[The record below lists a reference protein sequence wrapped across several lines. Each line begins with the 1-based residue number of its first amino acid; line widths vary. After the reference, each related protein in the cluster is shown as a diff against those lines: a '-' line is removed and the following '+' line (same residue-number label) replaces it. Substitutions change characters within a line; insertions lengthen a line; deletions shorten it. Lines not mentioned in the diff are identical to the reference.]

1 MLKRRPVLLVAL
13 FAALLA
19 GLYFVWQSQPEP
31 DYGRA
36 VLVFSKTTEY
46 RHASIAAGIHALQ
59 QLGAQEK
66 FNVLASEDATLFN
79 DDALAGFQ
87 AVIFI
92 NTTGDV
98 LNAEQQMA
106 FERYIQ
112 AGGGFVGIHA
122 AADTEWKQL
131 DEGSYWP
138 WYQRLVGGVF
148 SGHPESSDQMGT
160 LTVRDNT
167 HPATQAL
174 PQSWQASDEW
184 YDFQRVSDAI
194 NVLVTVDEG
203 SYTGAGMGAGA
214 QHPVAWYRAF
224 DGGRS
229 FYTAQGHGD
238 AAYADTNFLKLLRG
252 GIAYAMGDG
261 TPLDYSKARPQAWRF
276 SRTVLDSN
284 LNEPLKL
291 AFTPQGELYYV
302 ERKGTLQRYDFEQ
315 RASVTVHTF
324 DDVHSLGEYG
334 LLGLAFDP
342 DFANNHWIYLFRTI
356 AKGDAGEHVLARFR
370 LQDGVL
376 DTNSEQVLLTMPAD
390 GMPEKDASHTGGDM
404 QFDRDG
410 NLWLS
415 TGDDTKAGDAS
426 LIDDKPG
433 NLQQDAARSAGNTQ
447 DLRGK
452 ILRIKPRSE
461 ARVDVSDAADSAM
474 RFYDIPAGNLFASAA
489 QGRPEIYVMGLRN
502 PYTIAFDSRRQ
513 RLYWG
518 EVGPDARAPDE
529 RGPVGYDEINIA
541 DKPGNFGWPFVIA
554 DNQPYAY
561 YDYEQDKALD
571 KADVNAPENRSRN
584 NTGLKILP
592 PAQPAWMAYPYAES
606 DELFELASGG
616 RNALVAPIYYSDEV
630 DRNSQIKFPA
640 YFDGK
645 LVIADFI
652 RRWLMLVNT
661 DAQGRP
667 ETITPIIDQPLSAPL
682 DMAFGPDGALYVVE
696 YGTNWFTGNV
706 DSYLSRIEYYSGDNP
721 PPIAVADAATT
732 IGAAP
737 LTTTLDASA
746 SYDRDGA
753 KAELKYLWQR
763 VENGKPG
770 AVIGEQEQQPLT
782 LDEPGEHV
790 IQLTVTDAGG
800 QEATALLRFVVGNER
815 PVVTITATPN
825 RSFYW
830 DDQPI
835 AYAVAVTDQED
846 GSIDTGTIAPGDVS
860 IKFGY
865 VGGGEDLAQVMVAE
879 SIDPVLA
886 GRELA
891 TRDSDC
897 HACHGVDSASIGPS
911 FTEIAQRY
919 ENDED
924 ADAIIRHS
932 IKAGASGKWG
942 GTHVMPVHPGLTDA
956 QLAQL
961 SAFILSL
968 NGGENG
974 EHHGAQNASA
984 TATALTGTLTFDQH
998 KDDYIHVE
1006 IDKGVAVDLGKFYR
1020 GNYYFNARYTD
1031 KGTAQAPALQGQDAL
1046 VLRSHVLLA
1055 NDFDKTDGV
1064 MVVGVED
1071 GMEIALVNA
1080 PTGGSPF
1087 SYGLLQGI
1095 DLSGISRIVVMATGV
1110 RPIMSGGVLELRIDD
1125 KDSPAIASQRID
1137 IPLIPSLDNAYVT
1150 FDVSQIEGVHDLYF
1164 GTPAL
1169 PGADADGDILFGITS
1184 LEFLRD

>member
-1 MLKRRPVLLVAL
+1 MVNRRPALLIALLAVLLV
-13 FAALLA
+13 
-19 GLYFVWQSQPEP
+19 GLYFAWASQPEP
-31 DYGRA
+31 DYGRK
-36 VLVFSKTTEY
+36 VLVFSKTAEY
-46 RHASIAAGIHALQ
+46 RHQSIAAGVEALKR
-59 QLGAQEK
+59 LGAEEK
-66 FNVLASEDATLFN
+66 FNVVASEDATLFN
-79 DDALAGFQ
+79 DASLADFQ
-87 AVIFI
+87 AVIFL

-98 LNAEQQMA
+98 LNAEQQVA

-131 DEGSYWP
+131 AEGSYWP

-148 SGHPESSDQMGT
+148 AAHPESSDQAGT
-160 LTVRDNT
+160 LTVRDTT
-167 HPATQAL
+167 HPATQSL
-174 PQSWQASDEW
+174 PQTWQATDEW
-184 YDFQRVSDAI
+184 YDFQRVSDAV
-194 NVLVTVDEG
+194 NVLVTVDES
-203 SYTGAGMGAGA
+203 SYTGATMGAGD
-214 QHPVAWYRAF
+214 QHPVAWYRDF

-238 AAYADTNFLKLLRG
+238 AAYEDAHFLNVLRG

-302 ERKGTLQRYDFEQ
+302 ERKGNLQRYDFEQ
-315 RASVTVHTF
+315 RDSVTVHTF
-324 DDVHSLGEYG
+324 DDVNAADEYG

-356 AKGDAGEHVLARFR
+356 AKGDAGEHVLARFTLR
-370 LQDGVL
+370 DGVL
-376 DTNSEQVLLTMPAD
+376 DASSEQVLLTMPAD
-390 GMPEKDASHTGGDM
+390 GMPGKPTSHTGGDM

-415 TGDDTKAGDAS
+415 TGDDTAAGDAS
-426 LIDDKPG
+426 LIDDRPG
-433 NLQQDAARSAGNTQ
+433 NIQQDAARSAGNTQ

-452 ILRIKPRSE
+452 ILRITP
-461 ARVDVSDAADSAM
+461 SDTPDAQG
-474 RFYDIPAGNLFASAA
+474 RHYTIPQGNLFDSAE

-518 EVGPDARAPDE
+518 EVGPDARAPDD

-541 DKPGNFGWPFVIA
+541 DKAGNYGWPFVIA

-561 YDYEQDKALD
+561 YDYEQNKALD
-571 KADVNAPENRSRN
+571 KANVDAPENRSRN
-584 NTGLKILP
+584 NTGLKVLP
-592 PAQPAWMAYPYAES
+592 PAQPAWMAYPYDES

-616 RNALVAPIYYSDEV
+616 RNALVAPLYYSEDV
-630 DRNSQIKFPA
+630 DSDSAIKFPA

-645 LVIADFI
+645 LVISDFI
-652 RRWLMLVNT
+652 RRWLMVVNT
-661 DAQGRP
+661 DESGRP
-667 ETITPIIDQPLSAPL
+667 ETIVPIIDQPLSAPL

-696 YGTNWFTGNV
+696 YGTNWFTGNA

-721 PPIAVADAATT
+721 PPIAVASAANT

-737 LTTTLDASA
+737 LVTTLDASA

-753 KAELKYLWQR
+753 KAELKYRWQR

-782 LDEPGEHV
+782 LDEPGEHAV
-790 IQLTVTDAGG
+790 QLTVTDAGG

-815 PVVTITATPN
+815 PVVTVTATPN

-830 DDQPI
+830 DDQPV
-835 AYAVAVTDQED
+835 AYEVVVTDQED
-846 GSIDTGTIAPGDVS
+846 GSTATGSIAPGDVS

-865 VGGGEDLAQVMVAE
+865 VAGGEDLAKVMVAE
-879 SIDPVLA
+879 SIDPILA
-886 GRELA
+886 GRAPA
-891 TRDSDC
+891 TKDSDC

-911 FTEIAQRY
+911 FMQIAQRY
-919 ENDED
+919 GSDDNGD
-924 ADAIIRHS
+924 ATIRHS

-942 GTHVMPVHPGLTDA
+942 GTHAMPVHPGLTDE
-956 QLAQL
+956 QLAQI
-961 SAFILSL
+961 SAYILSL
-968 NGGENG
+968 NAG
-974 EHHGAQNASA
+974 QNDGQNPPAA
-984 TATALTGTLTFDQH
+984 ANDLTGTLALDQH
-998 KDDYIHVE
+998 SDDYIHVE

-1020 GNYYFNARYTD
+1020 GSYYFNARYTD
-1031 KGTAQAPALQGQDAL
+1031 KGTAQAPSLQGQDAL

-1055 NDFDKTDGV
+1055 NDFDKLEGV

-1071 GMEIALVNA
+1071 GLEIALVNA

-1087 SYGLLQGI
+1087 SYALLKDI
-1095 DLSGISRIVVMATGV
+1095 DLTGISRIVVMATGV
-1110 RPIMSGGVLELRIDD
+1110 KPIMSGGVLELRIDD
-1125 KDSPAIASQRID
+1125 KDSPAIASHPID
-1137 IPLIPSLDNAYVT
+1137 IPLIPSLENAYVT
-1150 FDVSQIEGVHDLYF
+1150 LDVSQVEGVHDLYF
-1164 GTPAL
+1164 GAPAA
-1169 PGADADGDILFGITS
+1169 PGSDSDGDIYFGIVS
-1184 LEFLRD
+1184 MEFLRD

>member
-1 MLKRRPVLLVAL
+1 MMMTRRSMLFV
-13 FAALLA
+13 ALLA
-19 GLYFVWQSQPEP
+19 VLLGGLYILWKSQPEP
-31 DYGRA
+31 DYGRS
-36 VLVFSKTTEY
+36 VLVFSKTSEY
-46 RHASIAAGIHALQ
+46 RHASIAAGIDAIK

-87 AVIFI
+87 AVIFL

-98 LNAEQQMA
+98 LNEEQQVA

-122 AADTEWKQL
+122 AADTEWKQV
-131 DEGSYWP
+131 DGGSYWP

-148 SGHPESSDQMGT
+148 AAHPENSEQVGE

-167 HPATQAL
+167 HPATRSL
-174 PQSWQASDEW
+174 PPTWQLTDEW

-214 QHPVAWYRAF
+214 EHPVAWYRPF

-229 FYTAQGHGD
+229 FYTALGHGD
-238 AAYADTNFLKLLRG
+238 ATFADKNFLNLLRG

-261 TPLDYSKARPQAWRF
+261 APLDYSRARPQAWRF

-284 LNEPLKL
+284 LDEPLKL

-302 ERKGTLQRYDFEQ
+302 ERKGNLQRYDFEQ
-315 RASVTVHTF
+315 RTSVTVHSF
-324 DDVHSLGEYG
+324 EDVHSFFEYG

-342 DFANNHWIYLFRTI
+342 DFANNHWIYLFRTV
-356 AKGDAGEHVLARFR
+356 AKGDAGEHVLARFT

-376 DTNSEQVLLTMPAD
+376 DESSEQVLLRMPAD
-390 GMPEKDASHTGGDM
+390 ATAEHDTSHTGGDM

-415 TGDDTKAGDAS
+415 TGDDTRAGDAS
-426 LIDDKPG
+426 LIDDRPG
-433 NLQQDAARSAGNTQ
+433 NIQFDAARSAGNTQ

-452 ILRIKPRSE
+452 ILRITPRDE
-461 ARVDVSDAADSAM
+461 PDAEG
-474 RFYDIPAGNLFASAA
+474 RYYDIPAGNLFASAEE
-489 QGRPEIYVMGLRN
+489 GRPEIYVMGLRN

-561 YDYEQDKALD
+561 YDYEQGRALD
-571 KADVNAPENRSRN
+571 KADVAAPENRSRN

-606 DELFELASGG
+606 EQLFELASGG
-616 RNALVAPIYYSDEV
+616 RNALVAPIYYSD
-630 DRNSQIKFPA
+630 DADSNSAIKFPA

-645 LVIADFI
+645 LIISDFV
-652 RRWLMLVNT
+652 RRWLMVVNT

-667 ETITPIIDQPLSAPL
+667 ETIVPIIDQPLSAPL

-696 YGTNWFTGNV
+696 YGTNWFTGNA
-706 DSYLSRIEYYSGDNP
+706 DSYLSRIEFYSGDNP
-721 PPIAVADAATT
+721 PPIAVASAETT

-737 LTTTLDASA
+737 LATTLDASA
-746 SYDRDGA
+746 SYDRDGT
-753 KAELKYLWQR
+753 KAELKYRWQR
-763 VENGKPG
+763 VDNGRPG
-770 AVIGEQEQQPLT
+770 AVIGEQELQPLT
-782 LDEPGEHV
+782 LEEAGEHIV
-790 IQLTVTDAGG
+790 QLTVTDAGG

-815 PVVTITATPN
+815 PVVAITATPN

-830 DDQPI
+830 EGQPLE
-835 AYAVAVTDQED
+835 YTVAVTDKED
-846 GSIDTGTIAPGDVS
+846 GSTATGGIAPGDVS

-865 VGGGEDLAQVMVAE
+865 VGGGEDLAQVMIAE

-891 TRDSDC
+891 TKDSDC

-919 ENDED
+919 ASDES
-924 ADAIIRHS
+924 ADAIIRHA
-932 IKAGASGKWG
+932 IKEGASGKWG

-968 NGGENG
+968 ND
-974 EHHGAQNASA
+974 AQSTPAA
-984 TATALTGTLTFDQH
+984 TTDLAGTLTFDQH
-998 KDDYIHVE
+998 KEDFIHVQM
-1006 IDKGVAVDLGKFYR
+1006 DRGVAVDLGKFYR
-1020 GNYYFNARYTD
+1020 GSYYFNARYTD
-1031 KGTAQAPALQGQDAL
+1031 RGTAQAPALQGQDAL
-1046 VLRSHVLLA
+1046 VLRSHILLA
-1055 NDFDKTDGV
+1055 NDFDATDGV
-1064 MVVGVED
+1064 MLVGVED
-1071 GMEIALVNA
+1071 GMEIGLVNA
-1080 PTGGSPF
+1080 PTGGSAF
-1087 SYGLLQGI
+1087 SYGLLKGI
-1095 DLSGISRIVVMATGV
+1095 DLTGINRIVVMATGV
-1110 RPIMSGGVLELRIDD
+1110 KPIMSGGLLELRIDD
-1125 KDSPAIASQRID
+1125 KDSPAIASQPID
-1137 IPLIPSLDNAYVT
+1137 IPLIPSLDNAYVSL
-1150 FDVSQIEGVHDLYF
+1150 DVSQIDGVHDLYF
-1164 GTPAL
+1164 GAPAV
-1169 PGADADGDILFGITS
+1169 PDADADADGDILYGIVS